1 MPPSANGT
9 YYVAPVPLGQAAPVQ
24 VVTYQPPPGYALVPM
39 AEVSC
44 NVFSL
49 NNRLGN
55 LAIKFTHCHQCQR
68 RFSKDNWKSNQ
79 YLWLFSLSSFKLP
92 GTPPPPLHHMRR
104 QLLENKDLPEDEGAT
119 LWKIRSLKTISVDIL
134 LHHTC
139 LLISLRSLHIY
150 KIDS

>member
-1 MPPSANGT
+1 MPLSANGT

-39 AEVSC
+39 SEVSC
-44 NVFSL
+44 NVLSL
-49 NNRLGN
+49 NNQLLN

-92 GTPPPPLHHMRR
+92 GTSPPPLHHMRR

>member
-39 AEVSC
+39 SEVSC
-44 NVFSL
+44 NVISL

-79 YLWLFSLSSFKLP
+79 
-92 GTPPPPLHHMRR
+92 
-104 QLLENKDLPEDEGAT
+104 
-119 LWKIRSLKTISVDIL
+119 
-134 LHHTC
+134 
-139 LLISLRSLHIY
+139 
-150 KIDS
+150 